1 MSTYDEALGGETAW
15 EVASWGSLYF
25 IQLYA
30 RVIIPGPPIS
40 RAAVKVRKN
49 GEICGI
55 LRVNYAARLV
65 YYAADYT
72 IFFFYKGTCNLT
84 LFYQVSEEKNHFYI
98 VRQTNTA

>member
-40 RAAVKVRKN
+40 RASVKVWKN
-49 GEICGI
+49 GKICSI
-55 LRVNYAARLV
+55 FRANYAARLV

-72 IFFFYKGTCNLT
+72 IFFSKVHVLPGFGG
-84 LFYQVSEEKNHFYI
+84 EKSLLQYT
-98 VRQTNTA
+98 VQQTTTA